1 MITAMFMWI
10 FLNFPITIEPT
21 KEKVEYIYLD
31 TTYIVAHHQPLTEKV
46 EEYD

>member
-21 KEKVEYIYLD
+21 KEKIEYIYLD
-31 TTYIVAHHQPLTEKV
+31 TTYIVAHQQSTEMIK
-46 EEYD
+46 DL